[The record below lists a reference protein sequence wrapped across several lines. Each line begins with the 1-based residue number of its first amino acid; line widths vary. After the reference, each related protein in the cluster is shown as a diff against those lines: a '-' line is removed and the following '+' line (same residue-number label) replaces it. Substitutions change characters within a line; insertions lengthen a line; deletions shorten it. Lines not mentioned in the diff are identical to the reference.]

1 MNRPAR
7 AAALIAATA
16 ITVAACGGSTTGSP
30 TTGTPPA
37 GSPTTPASTT
47 DTSAEAGRVAS
58 AAPPRTGSEP
68 TTVGFVV
75 GPMNFVQKLDGAFGF
90 LRLELSA
97 MLLGAV
103 VLVLPPSLLAQVVA
117 RQATMFTVLSAD
129 LNNDP
134 TGTGVGSGWSA
145 LGSVA
150 ASLWLSLGTLA
161 LGIYAGLLL
170 RARLAGE
177 PVSVRMLLDVGV
189 LVPMTLLLVIGPVIG
204 VEDAGFRGFTRSA
217 SLTQTRFFAILGVVV
232 ASTLLT
238 ALLSAVP
245 PNVVDLI
252 VELLAGTTL
261 PTGWDWIPKAAAGL
275 LATAAA
281 STVAVSI
288 ALTTYVDLRCR
299 REGWDLLSRMADEFP
314 PPNGTAS

>member
-1 MNRPAR
+1 LDGVNAPVP
-7 AAALIAATA
+7 I
-16 ITVAACGGSTTGSP
+16 
-30 TTGTPPA
+30 
-37 GSPTTPASTT
+37 T
-47 DTSAEAGRVAS
+47 DTSAEPGPVAS

-90 LRLELSA
+90 LRLELST

-117 RQATMFTVLSAD
+117 RQATVFTVLSAD

-177 PVSVRMLLDVGV
+177 PVSVRMLLDGTLRRLGGGAGAWALHLVALGFGLLACGVGV

-204 VEDAGFRGFTRSA
+204 VEDAGFRGFTRSV

-261 PTGWDWIPKAAAGL
+261 PTGWEWIPKAAAGL

>member
-1 MNRPAR
+1 MNAPVP
-7 AAALIAATA
+7 I
-16 ITVAACGGSTTGSP
+16 
-30 TTGTPPA
+30 
-37 GSPTTPASTT
+37 T
-47 DTSAEAGRVAS
+47 DTSAEPGPVAS

-177 PVSVRMLLDVGV
+177 PVSVRMLLDGTLRRLGGGAGAWALHLVALGFGLLACGVGV

-261 PTGWDWIPKAAAGL
+261 PTGWEWIPKAAAGL

>member
-1 MNRPAR
+1 MNAP
-7 AAALIAATA
+7 
-16 ITVAACGGSTTGSP
+16 VP
-30 TTGTPPA
+30 
-37 GSPTTPASTT
+37 TT

-90 LRLELSA
+90 LRLELST

-177 PVSVRMLLDVGV
+177 PVSVRMLLDGTLRRLGGGAGAWALHLVALGFGLLACGVGV

-204 VEDAGFRGFTRSA
+204 VEDAGFRGFTRSV

>member
-1 MNRPAR
+1 MNAPVP
-7 AAALIAATA
+7 I
-16 ITVAACGGSTTGSP
+16 
-30 TTGTPPA
+30 
-37 GSPTTPASTT
+37 T
-47 DTSAEAGRVAS
+47 DTSAEPGPVAS

-117 RQATMFTVLSAD
+117 RQATVFTVLSAD

-177 PVSVRMLLDVGV
+177 PVSVRMLLDGTLRRLGGGAGAWALHLVALGFGLLACGVGV

-261 PTGWDWIPKAAAGL
+261 PTGWEWIPKAAAGL

>member
-1 MNRPAR
+1 MNAPVP
-7 AAALIAATA
+7 I
-16 ITVAACGGSTTGSP
+16 
-30 TTGTPPA
+30 
-37 GSPTTPASTT
+37 T
-47 DTSAEAGRVAS
+47 DTSAEPGPVAS

-117 RQATMFTVLSAD
+117 RQATVFTVLSAD

-177 PVSVRMLLDVGV
+177 PVSVRMLLDGTLRRLGGGAGAWALHLVALGFGLLACGVGV

>member
-1 MNRPAR
+1 MNAP
-7 AAALIAATA
+7 
-16 ITVAACGGSTTGSP
+16 VP
-30 TTGTPPA
+30 
-37 GSPTTPASTT
+37 TT

-117 RQATMFTVLSAD
+117 RQATVFTVLSAD

-177 PVSVRMLLDVGV
+177 PVSVRMLLDGTLRRLGGGAGAWALHLVALGFGLLACGVGV

-204 VEDAGFRGFTRSA
+204 VEDAGFRGFTRSV

>member
-1 MNRPAR
+1 MNAPVP
-7 AAALIAATA
+7 I
-16 ITVAACGGSTTGSP
+16 
-30 TTGTPPA
+30 
-37 GSPTTPASTT
+37 T
-47 DTSAEAGRVAS
+47 DTSAEPGPVAS

-90 LRLELSA
+90 LRLELST

-117 RQATMFTVLSAD
+117 RQATVFTVLSAD

-177 PVSVRMLLDVGV
+177 PVSVRMLLDGTLRRLGGGAGAWALHLVALGFGLLACGVGV

-261 PTGWDWIPKAAAGL
+261 PTGWEWIPKAAAGL

>member
-1 MNRPAR
+1 MNAP
-7 AAALIAATA
+7 
-16 ITVAACGGSTTGSP
+16 VP
-30 TTGTPPA
+30 
-37 GSPTTPASTT
+37 TT

-177 PVSVRMLLDVGV
+177 PVSVRMLLDGTLRRLGGGAGAWALHLVALGFGLLACGVGV

-204 VEDAGFRGFTRSA
+204 VEDAGFRGFTRSV

>member
-1 MNRPAR
+1 MNAPVP
-7 AAALIAATA
+7 I
-16 ITVAACGGSTTGSP
+16 
-30 TTGTPPA
+30 
-37 GSPTTPASTT
+37 T
-47 DTSAEAGRVAS
+47 DTSAEPGPVAS

-90 LRLELSA
+90 LRLELST

-117 RQATMFTVLSAD
+117 RQATVFTVLSAD

-134 TGTGVGSGWSA
+134 TGTGVGLGWSA

-177 PVSVRMLLDVGV
+177 PVSVRMLLDGTLRRLGGGAGAWALHLVALGFGLLACGVGV

-204 VEDAGFRGFTRSA
+204 VEDAGFRGFTRSV

-261 PTGWDWIPKAAAGL
+261 PTGWEWIPKAAAGL

>member
-1 MNRPAR
+1 MNAP
-7 AAALIAATA
+7 
-16 ITVAACGGSTTGSP
+16 VP
-30 TTGTPPA
+30 
-37 GSPTTPASTT
+37 TT

-177 PVSVRMLLDVGV
+177 PVSVRMLLDGTLRRLGGGAGAWALHLVALGFGLLACGVGV

>member
-1 MNRPAR
+1 
-7 AAALIAATA
+7 
-16 ITVAACGGSTTGSP
+16 
-30 TTGTPPA
+30 
-37 GSPTTPASTT
+37 
-47 DTSAEAGRVAS
+47 
-58 AAPPRTGSEP
+58 
-68 TTVGFVV
+68 
-75 GPMNFVQKLDGAFGF
+75 MNFVQKLDGAFGF

-177 PVSVRMLLDVGV
+177 PVSVRMLLDGTLRRLGGGAGAWALHLVALGFGLLACGVGV

-204 VEDAGFRGFTRSA
+204 VEDAGFRGFTRSV

>member
-1 MNRPAR
+1 MNAPVP
-7 AAALIAATA
+7 I
-16 ITVAACGGSTTGSP
+16 
-30 TTGTPPA
+30 
-37 GSPTTPASTT
+37 T
-47 DTSAEAGRVAS
+47 DTSAEPGPVAS

-75 GPMNFVQKLDGAFGF
+75 GPMHFVQKLDGAFGF
-90 LRLELSA
+90 LRLELST

-117 RQATMFTVLSAD
+117 RQATVFTVLSAD

-177 PVSVRMLLDVGV
+177 PVSVRMLLDGTLRRLGGGAGAWALHLVALGFGLLACGVGV

-204 VEDAGFRGFTRSA
+204 VEDAGFRGFTRSV

-261 PTGWDWIPKAAAGL
+261 PTGWEWIPKAAAGL

>member
-1 MNRPAR
+1 MNAP
-7 AAALIAATA
+7 
-16 ITVAACGGSTTGSP
+16 VP
-30 TTGTPPA
+30 
-37 GSPTTPASTT
+37 TT

-90 LRLELSA
+90 LRLELST

-117 RQATMFTVLSAD
+117 RQATVFTVLSAD

-177 PVSVRMLLDVGV
+177 PVSVRMLLDGTLRRLGGGAGAWALHLVALGFGLLACGVGV

-261 PTGWDWIPKAAAGL
+261 PTGWEWIPKAAAGL

>member
-1 MNRPAR
+1 LDGVNAP
-7 AAALIAATA
+7 
-16 ITVAACGGSTTGSP
+16 VP
-30 TTGTPPA
+30 
-37 GSPTTPASTT
+37 TT

-177 PVSVRMLLDVGV
+177 PVSVRMLLDGTLRRLGGGAGAWALHLVALGFGLLACGVGV

-204 VEDAGFRGFTRSA
+204 VEDAGFRGFTRSV

>member
-1 MNRPAR
+1 MNAP
-7 AAALIAATA
+7 
-16 ITVAACGGSTTGSP
+16 VP
-30 TTGTPPA
+30 TTV
-37 GSPTTPASTT
+37 
-47 DTSAEAGRVAS
+47 TSAQPGPVAS
-58 AAPPRTGSEP
+58 AAVVRTGSEP

-90 LRLELSA
+90 LRLELST

-117 RQATMFTVLSAD
+117 RQATVFTVLSAD

-177 PVSVRMLLDVGV
+177 PVSVRMLLDGTLRRLGGGAGAWALHLVALGFGLLACGVGV

-204 VEDAGFRGFTRSA
+204 VEDAGFRGFTRSV

-261 PTGWDWIPKAAAGL
+261 PTGWEWIPKAAAGL

>member
-1 MNRPAR
+1 LDGVNAP
-7 AAALIAATA
+7 
-16 ITVAACGGSTTGSP
+16 VP
-30 TTGTPPA
+30 
-37 GSPTTPASTT
+37 TT

-177 PVSVRMLLDVGV
+177 PVSVRMLLDGTLRRLGGGAGAWALHLVALGFGLLACGVGV

-261 PTGWDWIPKAAAGL
+261 PTGWEWIPKAAAGL

>member
-1 MNRPAR
+1 MNAPVP
-7 AAALIAATA
+7 I
-16 ITVAACGGSTTGSP
+16 
-30 TTGTPPA
+30 
-37 GSPTTPASTT
+37 T
-47 DTSAEAGRVAS
+47 DTSAEPGPVAS

-90 LRLELSA
+90 LRLELST

-177 PVSVRMLLDVGV
+177 PVSVRMLLDGTLRRLGGGAGAWALHLVALGFGLLACGVGV

>member
-1 MNRPAR
+1 MNAPVP
-7 AAALIAATA
+7 I
-16 ITVAACGGSTTGSP
+16 
-30 TTGTPPA
+30 
-37 GSPTTPASTT
+37 T
-47 DTSAEAGRVAS
+47 DTSAEPGPVAS

-90 LRLELSA
+90 LRLELST

-177 PVSVRMLLDVGV
+177 PVSVRMLLDGTLRRLGGGAGAWALHLVALGFGLLACGVGV

-204 VEDAGFRGFTRSA
+204 VEDAGFRGFTRSV

>member
-1 MNRPAR
+1 MNAP
-7 AAALIAATA
+7 
-16 ITVAACGGSTTGSP
+16 VP
-30 TTGTPPA
+30 
-37 GSPTTPASTT
+37 TT

-134 TGTGVGSGWSA
+134 PGTGGGSGWSA

-177 PVSVRMLLDVGV
+177 PVSVRMLLDGTLRRLGGGAGAWALHLVALGFGLLACGVGV

-204 VEDAGFRGFTRSA
+204 VEDAGFRGFTRSV

-261 PTGWDWIPKAAAGL
+261 PTGWEWIPKAAAGL

>member
-1 MNRPAR
+1 LDGVNAP
-7 AAALIAATA
+7 
-16 ITVAACGGSTTGSP
+16 VP
-30 TTGTPPA
+30 
-37 GSPTTPASTT
+37 TT

-177 PVSVRMLLDVGV
+177 PVSVRMLLDGTLRRLGGGAGAWALHLVALGFGLLACGVGV

>member
-1 MNRPAR
+1 MNAPVP
-7 AAALIAATA
+7 I
-16 ITVAACGGSTTGSP
+16 
-30 TTGTPPA
+30 
-37 GSPTTPASTT
+37 T
-47 DTSAEAGRVAS
+47 DTSAEPGPVAS

-90 LRLELSA
+90 LRLELST

-117 RQATMFTVLSAD
+117 RQATVFTVLSAD

-177 PVSVRMLLDVGV
+177 PVSVRMLLDGTLRRLGGGAGAWALHLVALGFGLLACGVGV

-204 VEDAGFRGFTRSA
+204 VEDAGFRGFTRSV

>member
-1 MNRPAR
+1 MNAP
-7 AAALIAATA
+7 
-16 ITVAACGGSTTGSP
+16 VP
-30 TTGTPPA
+30 
-37 GSPTTPASTT
+37 TT

-58 AAPPRTGSEP
+58 AAPPRAGAEP

-90 LRLELSA
+90 LRLELST

-117 RQATMFTVLSAD
+117 RQATVFTVLSAD

-177 PVSVRMLLDVGV
+177 PVSVRMLLDGTLRRLGGGAGAWALHLVALGFGLLACGVGV

-204 VEDAGFRGFTRSA
+204 VEDAGFRGFTRSV

>member
-1 MNRPAR
+1 MNAPVP
-7 AAALIAATA
+7 I
-16 ITVAACGGSTTGSP
+16 
-30 TTGTPPA
+30 
-37 GSPTTPASTT
+37 T
-47 DTSAEAGRVAS
+47 DTSAEPGPVAS

-90 LRLELSA
+90 LRLELST

-117 RQATMFTVLSAD
+117 RQATVFTVLSAD

-177 PVSVRMLLDVGV
+177 PVSVRMLLDGTLRRLGGGAGAWALHLVALGFGLLACGVGV

>member
-1 MNRPAR
+1 MNAP
-7 AAALIAATA
+7 
-16 ITVAACGGSTTGSP
+16 VP
-30 TTGTPPA
+30 
-37 GSPTTPASTT
+37 TT

-177 PVSVRMLLDVGV
+177 PVSVRMLLDGTLRRLGGGAGAWALHLVALGFGLLACGVGV

-261 PTGWDWIPKAAAGL
+261 PTGWEWIPKAAAGL

>member
-1 MNRPAR
+1 MNAP
-7 AAALIAATA
+7 
-16 ITVAACGGSTTGSP
+16 VP
-30 TTGTPPA
+30 
-37 GSPTTPASTT
+37 TT

-90 LRLELSA
+90 LRLELST

-177 PVSVRMLLDVGV
+177 PVSVRMLLDGTLRRLGGGAGAWALHLVALGFGLLACGVGV

-204 VEDAGFRGFTRSA
+204 VEDAGFRGFTRSV

-261 PTGWDWIPKAAAGL
+261 PTGWEWIPKAAAGL

>member
-1 MNRPAR
+1 MNAPVP
-7 AAALIAATA
+7 I
-16 ITVAACGGSTTGSP
+16 
-30 TTGTPPA
+30 
-37 GSPTTPASTT
+37 T
-47 DTSAEAGRVAS
+47 DTSAEPGPVAS

-117 RQATMFTVLSAD
+117 RQATVFTVLSAD

-177 PVSVRMLLDVGV
+177 PVSVRMLLDGTLRRLGGGAGAWALHLVALGFGLLACGVGV

-204 VEDAGFRGFTRSA
+204 VEDAGFRGFTRSV

>member
-1 MNRPAR
+1 MNAPVP
-7 AAALIAATA
+7 I
-16 ITVAACGGSTTGSP
+16 
-30 TTGTPPA
+30 
-37 GSPTTPASTT
+37 T
-47 DTSAEAGRVAS
+47 DTSAEPGPVAS

-90 LRLELSA
+90 LRLELST

-177 PVSVRMLLDVGV
+177 PVSVRMLLDGTLRRLGGGAGAWALHLVALGFGLLACGVGV

-261 PTGWDWIPKAAAGL
+261 PTGWEWIPKAAAGL

>member
-1 MNRPAR
+1 VNAPVP
-7 AAALIAATA
+7 I
-16 ITVAACGGSTTGSP
+16 
-30 TTGTPPA
+30 
-37 GSPTTPASTT
+37 T
-47 DTSAEAGRVAS
+47 DTSAEPGPVAS

-90 LRLELSA
+90 LRLELST

-117 RQATMFTVLSAD
+117 RQATVFTVLSAD

-177 PVSVRMLLDVGV
+177 PVSVRMLLDGTLRRLGGGAGAWALHLVALGFGLLACGVGV

-204 VEDAGFRGFTRSA
+204 VEDAGFRGFTRSV

>member
-1 MNRPAR
+1 M
-7 AAALIAATA
+7 
-16 ITVAACGGSTTGSP
+16 
-30 TTGTPPA
+30 
-37 GSPTTPASTT
+37 
-47 DTSAEAGRVAS
+47 
-58 AAPPRTGSEP
+58 
-68 TTVGFVV
+68 
-75 GPMNFVQKLDGAFGF
+75 
-90 LRLELSA
+90 
-97 MLLGAV
+97 
-103 VLVLPPSLLAQVVA
+103 
-117 RQATMFTVLSAD
+117 
-129 LNNDP
+129 
-134 TGTGVGSGWSA
+134 A

-177 PVSVRMLLDVGV
+177 PVSVRMLLDGTLRRLGGGAGAWALHLVALGFGLLACGVGV

-204 VEDAGFRGFTRSA
+204 VEDAGFRGFTRSV

>member
-1 MNRPAR
+1 MNAPVP
-7 AAALIAATA
+7 I
-16 ITVAACGGSTTGSP
+16 
-30 TTGTPPA
+30 
-37 GSPTTPASTT
+37 T
-47 DTSAEAGRVAS
+47 DTSAEPGPVAS

-177 PVSVRMLLDVGV
+177 PVSVRMLLDGTLRRLGGGAGAWALHLVALGFGLLACGVGV

-204 VEDAGFRGFTRSA
+204 VEDAGFRGFTRSV

-261 PTGWDWIPKAAAGL
+261 PTGWEWIPKAAAGL

>member
-1 MNRPAR
+1 MAR
-7 AAALIAATA
+7 FDASGAGRAWALHL
-16 ITVAACGGSTTGSP
+16 VALGFGLLACG
-30 TTGTPPA
+30 
-37 GSPTTPASTT
+37 
-47 DTSAEAGRVAS
+47 
-58 AAPPRTGSEP
+58 
-68 TTVGFVV
+68 
-75 GPMNFVQKLDGAFGF
+75 
-90 LRLELSA
+90 
-97 MLLGAV
+97 
-103 VLVLPPSLLAQVVA
+103 
-117 RQATMFTVLSAD
+117 
-129 LNNDP
+129 
-134 TGTGVGSGWSA
+134 
-145 LGSVA
+145 
-150 ASLWLSLGTLA
+150 
-161 LGIYAGLLL
+161 
-170 RARLAGE
+170 
-177 PVSVRMLLDVGV
+177 VGV

-261 PTGWDWIPKAAAGL
+261 PTGWEWIPKAAAGL

>member
-1 MNRPAR
+1 MNAP
-7 AAALIAATA
+7 
-16 ITVAACGGSTTGSP
+16 VP
-30 TTGTPPA
+30 
-37 GSPTTPASTT
+37 TT

-90 LRLELSA
+90 LRLELST

-117 RQATMFTVLSAD
+117 RQATVFTVLSAD

-177 PVSVRMLLDVGV
+177 PVSVRMLLDGTLRRLGGGAGAWALHLVALGFGLLACGVGV

-204 VEDAGFRGFTRSA
+204 VEDAGFRGFTRSV

-261 PTGWDWIPKAAAGL
+261 PTGWEWIPKAAAGL

>member
-1 MNRPAR
+1 MNAP
-7 AAALIAATA
+7 
-16 ITVAACGGSTTGSP
+16 VP
-30 TTGTPPA
+30 
-37 GSPTTPASTT
+37 TT

-90 LRLELSA
+90 LRLELST

-177 PVSVRMLLDVGV
+177 PVSVRMLLDGTLRRLGGGAGAWALHLVALGFGLLACGVGV

-261 PTGWDWIPKAAAGL
+261 PTGWEWIPKAAAGL

>member
-1 MNRPAR
+1 MNAP
-7 AAALIAATA
+7 
-16 ITVAACGGSTTGSP
+16 VP
-30 TTGTPPA
+30 
-37 GSPTTPASTT
+37 TT

-90 LRLELSA
+90 LRLELST

-117 RQATMFTVLSAD
+117 RQATVFTVLSAD

-177 PVSVRMLLDVGV
+177 PVSVRMLLDGTLRRLGGGAGAWALHLVALGFGLLACGVGV

>member
-1 MNRPAR
+1 MNAP
-7 AAALIAATA
+7 
-16 ITVAACGGSTTGSP
+16 VP
-30 TTGTPPA
+30 
-37 GSPTTPASTT
+37 TT

-177 PVSVRMLLDVGV
+177 PVSVRMLLDGTLRRLGGGAGAWALHLVALGFGLLACGVGV

-204 VEDAGFRGFTRSA
+204 VEDAGFRGFTRSV

-261 PTGWDWIPKAAAGL
+261 PTGWEWIPKAAAGL

>member
-1 MNRPAR
+1 MNAPVP
-7 AAALIAATA
+7 I
-16 ITVAACGGSTTGSP
+16 
-30 TTGTPPA
+30 
-37 GSPTTPASTT
+37 T
-47 DTSAEAGRVAS
+47 DTSAEPGPVAS

-177 PVSVRMLLDVGV
+177 PVSVRMLLDGTLRRLGGGAGAWALHLVALGFGLLACGVGV